1 MASSFAGGTL
11 RVTTP
16 SSYDAEPA
24 SRTRTRDLPRGP
36 EGRAVASKDAIVAAL
51 EDAGLD
57 QVERVDLTPRATRD
71 IDGKPASNR
80 AGNVRLEVDVP
91 PGEDAVVLLEHD
103 GVYSWHLPVNPA
115 ERTRSLDNEPRTAR
129 FEIAVQPRRPTR
141 RRKPTETKGDRRT
154 KGILGDIVQGA
165 AQALVFRFVAP
176 AILEKAIE
184 KMEEHV
190 RPGLLHLADTD
201 VKQWRELETLD
212 ELHLPTDKPV
222 RLLLFVHGTFS
233 STVGG
238 FGALGIDEK
247 GQGFLRTAISAY
259 DAVIGFDHKTLSL
272 DPRQNA
278 QDLLTRLKTHQP
290 EAELVID
297 IVTHSRGG
305 LVTRS
310 FVEQLLPGAG
320 WPAKVDNVVFVAST
334 NAGTHLADP
343 KRWSDLVD
351 LYTNLAAAGASGLA
365 MLPGAAPVAAVVGGV
380 VKGIGAF
387 VKYLVSY
394 AAKGDDVPGL
404 KAMLPGGAFVEEIN
418 KTQQGQPG
426 PGTNWY
432 VVSSNFH
439 VNLFDDSHN
448 PPEFPRE
455 LVVKL
460 GEGFVDKLFEGPN
473 DLVVD
478 VSSMDAIDAKVGG
491 FVREVLALGE
501 NDTVYHTNYFSHPPV
516 IEALAGWL
524 PPDPA
529 AAAPRS

>member
-1 MASSFAGGTL
+1 MASTFAGGTL

-16 SSYDAEPA
+16 SSYDAQPA
-24 SRTRTRDLPRGP
+24 SRTRERDLPGGP
-36 EGRAVASKDAIVAAL
+36 GGSPETGKDTLVAAL

-57 QVERVDLTPRATRD
+57 QVERVDLTPSKTKD
-71 IDGKPASNR
+71 IDAKPADNK
-80 AGNVRLEVDVP
+80 AGKVQLEVDLP

-115 ERTRSLDNEPRTAR
+115 ERTRSLDEKPRTAR
-129 FEIAVQPRRPTR
+129 FEIAVQPRPTR
-141 RRKPTETKGDRRT
+141 RRKPTQDTGDRRT
-154 KGILGDIVQGA
+154 KGLLGDLVQGA

-176 AILEKAIE
+176 AILEKAID
-184 KMEEHV
+184 KMEDHV
-190 RPGLLHLADTD
+190 RPGLLHLADAD
-201 VKQWRELETLD
+201 VKKWREFENLS
-212 ELHLPTDKPV
+212 ELKLPTNRPV
-222 RLLLFVHGTFS
+222 RVLLFVHGTFS
-233 STVGG
+233 STVGA
-238 FGALGIDEK
+238 FGALGLDEN

-272 DPRQNA
+272 DPRENA
-278 QDLLTRLKTHQP
+278 EDLLARLKTHRP

-297 IVTHSRGG
+297 VITHSRGG

-310 FVEQLLPGAG
+310 LVEQLLPTAG
-320 WPAKVDNVVFVAST
+320 WPGTVDNIVFVAST
-334 NAGTHLADP
+334 NAGTHLSDP

-351 LYTNLAAAGASGLA
+351 LYTNLAAVGASGLA
-365 MLPGAAPVAAVVGGV
+365 ALPGAAPVAAVVGGV

-394 AAKGDDVPGL
+394 AAEGDVVPGL
-404 KAMLPGGAFVEEIN
+404 KAMVPGGAFVKEIN
-418 KTQQGQPG
+418 ETQQGQPA
-426 PGTNWY
+426 PGTSWY

-439 VNLFDDSHN
+439 VKLFDDSHH

-460 GEGFVDKLFEGPN
+460 AEGFIDKLFEGPN

-478 VSSMDAIDAKVGG
+478 VSSMDSIDAKVGG
-491 FVREVLALGE
+491 FVRDILDLGE
-501 NDTVYHTNYFSHPPV
+501 NDMVYHTNYFGHVPV
-516 IEALAGWL
+516 IEALGGWL
-524 PPDPA
+524 APDPP

>member
-1 MASSFAGGTL
+1 MQ
-11 RVTTP
+11 R
-16 SSYDAEPA
+16 
-24 SRTRTRDLPRGP
+24 
-36 EGRAVASKDAIVAAL
+36 
-51 EDAGLD
+51 
-57 QVERVDLTPRATRD
+57 
-71 IDGKPASNR
+71 
-80 AGNVRLEVDVP
+80 
-91 PGEDAVVLLEHD
+91 
-103 GVYSWHLPVNPA
+103 
-115 ERTRSLDNEPRTAR
+115 
-129 FEIAVQPRRPTR
+129 
-141 RRKPTETKGDRRT
+141 
-154 KGILGDIVQGA
+154 A

-176 AILEKAIE
+176 AILEKAID
-184 KMEEHV
+184 KMEDHV
-190 RPGLLHLADTD
+190 RPGLVHLAGVD
-201 VKQWRELETLD
+201 VKKWRELENLD
-212 ELHLPTDKPV
+212 ELDLPTDRPV
-222 RLLLFVHGTFS
+222 RLLLLVHGTFS
-233 STVGG
+233 STVGA
-238 FGALGIDEK
+238 FGALGIDEN

-272 DPRQNA
+272 DPRENA
-278 QDLLTRLKTHQP
+278 EDLLARLKTHSP

-297 IVTHSRGG
+297 VITHSRGG

-310 FVEQLLPGAG
+310 FVEQLLPAAD
-320 WPAKVDNVVFVAST
+320 WPGTVDNVVFVAST

-351 LYTNLAAAGASGLA
+351 LYTNLAAVGASGLA

-394 AAKGDDVPGL
+394 AAEGDVVPGL
-404 KAMLPGGAFVEEIN
+404 KAMVPGGAFVKEIN

-439 VNLFDDSHN
+439 VKLFDDSHH

-460 GEGFVDKLFEGPN
+460 AEGFVDKLFEGAN

-491 FVREVLALGE
+491 FVRDGLALGE
-501 NDTVYHTNYFSHPPV
+501 NDTVYHTNYFSQLQV

-524 PPDPA
+524 PLGLGAGGGEETATRRPTRRPLRRCPSRPPVRRCPSRRRRAQARATRRRNEARTPA
-529 AAAPRS
+529 PAITEARRDRPPRTPS

>member
-1 MASSFAGGTL
+1 MASTFAGGTL

-16 SSYDAEPA
+16 SSYDAQPA
-24 SRTRTRDLPRGP
+24 STTKTRDLPGSP
-36 EGRAVASKDAIVAAL
+36 EASATAGKDAIVAAL
-51 EDAGLD
+51 EDAGLS
-57 QVERVDLTPRATRD
+57 QVERVDLTPRGSKD
-71 IDGKPASNR
+71 IEGKPASNR
-80 AGNVRLEVDVP
+80 AGNVKLEVDVP

-115 ERTRSLDNEPRTAR
+115 ERTRSLEDKPRTAR
-129 FEIAVQPRRPTR
+129 FEIAVQPQRTS
-141 RRKPTETKGDRRT
+141 RRKTTQGSGDRRT
-154 KGILGDIVQGA
+154 KGLLGDLVQGA

-176 AILEKAIE
+176 ALLEKAID
-184 KMEEHV
+184 KMEDHV
-190 RPGLLHLADTD
+190 RPDLVHLAGAE
-201 VKQWRELETLD
+201 VKQWREVETLD

-238 FGALGIDEK
+238 FGALGVHEN
-247 GQGFLRTAISAY
+247 GRGFLRTAISAY
-259 DAVIGFDHKTLSL
+259 DAVIGFNHKTLSL
-272 DPRQNA
+272 DPQQNA
-278 QDLLTRLKTHQP
+278 QDLLTRLQTHHP
-290 EAELVID
+290 NSELVID
-297 IVTHSRGG
+297 VVTHSRGG

-310 FVEQLLPGAG
+310 FIEQLLPGSG
-320 WPAKVDNVVFVAST
+320 WPATVDNVVFVAST

-404 KAMLPGGAFVEEIN
+404 NAMVPGGAFVEEIN

-426 PGTNWY
+426 PGTSWY

-439 VNLFDDSHN
+439 VKLFDDSHH

-478 VSSMDAIDAKVGG
+478 VSSMDSIDAKVGG
-491 FVREVLALGE
+491 FVREVLELGE
-501 NDTVYHTNYFSHPPV
+501 NDTTYHTNYFSQGRV
-516 IEALAGWL
+516 IEALSGWL
-524 PPDPA
+524 SPDPPA
-529 AAAPRS
+529 VPGS

>member
-1 MASSFAGGTL
+1 M
-11 RVTTP
+11 
-16 SSYDAEPA
+16 
-24 SRTRTRDLPRGP
+24 
-36 EGRAVASKDAIVAAL
+36 
-51 EDAGLD
+51 
-57 QVERVDLTPRATRD
+57 
-71 IDGKPASNR
+71 
-80 AGNVRLEVDVP
+80 
-91 PGEDAVVLLEHD
+91 
-103 GVYSWHLPVNPA
+103 
-115 ERTRSLDNEPRTAR
+115 
-129 FEIAVQPRRPTR
+129 
-141 RRKPTETKGDRRT
+141 
-154 KGILGDIVQGA
+154 
-165 AQALVFRFVAP
+165 
-176 AILEKAIE
+176 
-184 KMEEHV
+184 
-190 RPGLLHLADTD
+190 
-201 VKQWRELETLD
+201 
-212 ELHLPTDKPV
+212 
-222 RLLLFVHGTFS
+222 
-233 STVGG
+233 
-238 FGALGIDEK
+238 
-247 GQGFLRTAISAY
+247 
-259 DAVIGFDHKTLSL
+259 
-272 DPRQNA
+272 
-278 QDLLTRLKTHQP
+278 
-290 EAELVID
+290 
-297 IVTHSRGG
+297 
-305 LVTRS
+305 TRS

-365 MLPGAAPVAAVVGGV
+365 MVPGAAPVAAVVGGV

-478 VSSMDAIDAKVGG
+478 VSSMDAIDTKVGG

-501 NDTVYHTNYFSHPPV
+501 NDEVYHTNYFSHPPV
-516 IEALAGWL
+516 IEALDRWL
-524 PPDPA
+524 PPDPPG
-529 AAAPRS
+529 AAPRS

>member
-1 MASSFAGGTL
+1 M
-11 RVTTP
+11 
-16 SSYDAEPA
+16 
-24 SRTRTRDLPRGP
+24 
-36 EGRAVASKDAIVAAL
+36 
-51 EDAGLD
+51 
-57 QVERVDLTPRATRD
+57 
-71 IDGKPASNR
+71 
-80 AGNVRLEVDVP
+80 
-91 PGEDAVVLLEHD
+91 
-103 GVYSWHLPVNPA
+103 
-115 ERTRSLDNEPRTAR
+115 
-129 FEIAVQPRRPTR
+129 
-141 RRKPTETKGDRRT
+141 
-154 KGILGDIVQGA
+154 QGA

-190 RPGLLHLADTD
+190 RPGLLHLADAD

-212 ELHLPTDKPV
+212 ELHLPTDRPV

-238 FGALGIDEK
+238 FGALGIDEN

-278 QDLLTRLKTHQP
+278 QDLLTRLQTHHP

-310 FVEQLLPGAG
+310 FVEQLLPGSG
-320 WPAKVDNVVFVAST
+320 WPATVDNVVFVAST

-404 KAMLPGGAFVEEIN
+404 KAMVPGGAFVKEIN

-439 VNLFDDSHN
+439 VKLFDDSHN

-460 GEGFVDKLFEGPN
+460 GEGFVDQLFEGPN

-501 NDTVYHTNYFSHPPV
+501 NDTVYHTNYFSQLSRDRGARRLAAAGSRAPAAGDDGRDAPPPAWAARTRSLPDRSRPSAGAPEPPAADRQARRRASRPQRRCPNRAAAYGGRCRQPPEQRTKV
-516 IEALAGWL
+516 STAGGADAGRTARRGRRADPRQPGRRDARRTSSTKHGVRRPRPALAQRDRG
-524 PPDPA
+524 DRGDGA
-529 AAAPRS
+529 RGGATSRSTPTARSRCR